1 MNFGTAL
8 ELIKHGQKVRRTG
21 WNGNNMFL
29 VLAGGYSVLPE
40 NLRPHSPITAENLED
55 FGVKEMEIVP
65 HIDMWTAQKTYMTGW
80 VPSQLDLFA
89 NDWELIK

>member
-8 ELIKHGQKVRRTG
+8 ELIKHGQKVRRAG
-21 WNGNNMFL
+21 WNGSNMFL

-40 NLRPHSPITAENLED
+40 NLRPHSPITAENLQD

-65 HIDMWTAQKTYMTGW
+65 HIDMWTAQKTYMAGW
-80 VPSQLDLFA
+80 VPSQLDLFGE
-89 NDWELIK
+89 DWELIK